1 MSYRWINKI
10 KQYVEE
16 VNLFSYFLFFHIGCL
31 DRFWFPLLIYNTHK
45 FCLELMENMLRA
57 AAAALRV
64 VPTN

>member
-1 MSYRWINKI
+1 M

-16 VNLFSYFLFFHIGCL
+16 VNFFSYFSFFHIGCL
-31 DRFWFPLLIYNTHK
+31 NRFRFPLLIYNTHK

-64 VPTN
+64 VTTD

>member
-1 MSYRWINKI
+1 M

-16 VNLFSYFLFFHIGCL
+16 VNFFSYLT
-31 DRFWFPLLIYNTHK
+31 YNTHK

-64 VPTN
+64 VTTD